1 MNNLDLSDRTR
12 LTSRII
18 AKDLADKAAAEM
30 LDRFGLADCVKN
42 RVTVER
48 ELAAVLSER
57 IERGVHDP
65 AARVGVW

>member
-1 MNNLDLSDRTR
+1 MDMDERMRLTARVIAKAEADNAARRMLERFGLSDS
-12 LTSRII
+12 LTSR
-18 AKDLADKAAAEM
+18 L
-30 LDRFGLADCVKN
+30 
-42 RVTVER
+42 TVER